1 LLPSSLHNQ
10 SARDV
15 QQSFALSMSKGV
27 KLRANEVQLIAASL
41 FDCMDSSCKC
51 SRTMIGMKSALLLQR

>member
-1 LLPSSLHNQ
+1 
-10 SARDV
+10 
-15 QQSFALSMSKGV
+15 MSKGV